1 MRERVEGEG
10 SRGTGL
16 KTPSLWSRWEG
27 GRLEGRLSCSP
38 SPDPGRDPLRPVGS
52 PLAQLPSVLTR
63 GSSSASLHNSIIR
76 STIYHLML
84 HSLDPLGEGKQG
96 LLTPACLPHA
106 MPPLLLLERIW
117 DLQMLLWARM
127 RGQLSEKRVGS

>member
-1 MRERVEGEG
+1 M
-10 SRGTGL
+10 
-16 KTPSLWSRWEG
+16 
-27 GRLEGRLSCSP
+27 EGRLSCSP
-38 SPDPGRDPLRPVGS
+38 SPDPSRDPLRPVGS

-96 LLTPACLPHA
+96 LLTPACLSSPCHA
-106 MPPLLLLERIW
+106 SPPATGENLGLVNATVGWDERTVI
-117 DLQMLLWARM
+117 REES
-127 RGQLSEKRVGS
+127 G